1 LEAPRHHNP
10 RMLSGLFLPG
20 WGASAG
26 LYRRG
31 LPCGWTVLD
40 PPAYALTH
48 GDLGAYREWVG
59 GLLGDRSEPV
69 RLAGHSMGAALALL
83 AAAARPERV
92 KELVL
97 LAPAGLPLDK
107 SLPASAATFV
117 AQIARRAYPAGEI
130 CRCLLATAR
139 APRAALRLARTIHRL
154 DLSAELEPIR
164 SHRIRC
170 TVIGCRSDTL
180 TTTEHSRRLAALL
193 GARYRELDASQG
205 HIWMIADPGR
215 LAAELAA

>member
-1 LEAPRHHNP
+1 
-10 RMLSGLFLPG
+10 MLSGLFLPG

-26 LYRRG
+26 LYRPG
-31 LPCGWTVLD
+31 LPDGWTAVD

-48 GDLGAYREWVG
+48 GDLAAYRDWID
-59 GLLGDRSEPV
+59 GLLGERSEPI

-83 AAAARPERV
+83 AAAARPDRV
-92 KELVL
+92 EELVL

-107 SLPASAATFV
+107 SLAASAATFI
-117 AQIARRAYPAGEI
+117 AQIVRRAYPAGEI
-130 CRCLLATAR
+130 SRCVVATAR

-164 SHRIRC
+164 AHRIRC
-170 TVIGCRSDTL
+170 TVVGCSSDTL
-180 TTTEHSRRLAALL
+180 TTTSHSRRLATLL
-193 GARYRELDASQG
+193 GARYRELDARQG
-205 HIWMIADPGR
+205 HIWMIADPRR